1 MTSSVVKVDDWQ
13 PVIKLVVD
21 DLTSEHSKRA
31 YSKAIRDYL
40 TWWQAAGRPV
50 MSKATVNEYRQV
62 LLQAGSSSASV
73 NQRMSAVKKLAAEAA
88 DNGLIQPEIAN
99 GIGKV
104 KGVKVRGVRT
114 GNWLDKHQAERL
126 INAPDV
132 STVKG
137 KRDRAILALMIGA
150 GLRRS
155 EVAELTFE
163 RIQQRE
169 GRWVIVDLVGKG
181 GRVRS
186 VPIPAWA
193 KTAIDAWSEAAGVS
207 SGRVFRGV
215 HHYGH
220 TIQPG
225 SEGITSQA
233 IFTAVKDAAYQA
245 GLEVAPHDLR
255 RTFAKLA
262 RKGGAELTQI
272 QLTLGHASV
281 AVTQKYIGEEQSLT
295 DAPCDR
301 LGLDITGD

>member
-1 MTSSVVKVDDWQ
+1 MSSSLVKFDDWQ

-21 DLTSEHSKRA
+21 DLTSEHSQRVYKKA
-31 YSKAIRDYL
+31 IVDFLTWWHSAGKPVLSKAI
-40 TWWQAAGRPV
+40 
-50 MSKATVNEYRQV
+50 VNEYRQF
-62 LLQAGSSSASV
+62 LIAAGAGSSVV
-73 NQRMSAVKKLAAEAA
+73 NQRMSAVKKLVAEAA
-88 DNGLIQPEIAN
+88 DNGLIQPELAN
-99 GIGKV
+99 GISKV
-104 KGVKVRGVRT
+104 KGVKVRGVRS
-114 GNWLDKHQAERL
+114 GNWLDKRQAERL

-181 GRVRS
+181 ERVRS

-193 KTAIDAWSEAAGVS
+193 KTAIDTWADVAGIS

-220 TIQPG
+220 TLLPD
-225 SEGITSQA
+225 SDGITPQA
-233 IFTAVKDAAYQA
+233 VFYAVKEAAYLA
-245 GLEVAPHDLR
+245 GLTVAPHDLR

-272 QLTLGHASV
+272 QLTLGHSSV
-281 AVTQKYIGEEQSLT
+281 AVTQRYIGEDQSLT